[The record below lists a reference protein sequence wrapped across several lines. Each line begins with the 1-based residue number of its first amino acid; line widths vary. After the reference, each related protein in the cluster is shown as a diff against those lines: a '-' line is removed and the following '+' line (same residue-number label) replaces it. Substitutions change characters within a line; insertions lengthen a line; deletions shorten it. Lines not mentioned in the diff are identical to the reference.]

1 MKITD
6 IAGLYVAYNTKEDF
20 RILVVAQ
27 DKEQAMNVAR
37 SYFSDSSMYSMPDG
51 IEINEFNDIETKF
64 DCDYVVT
71 YADGE

>member
-6 IAGLYVAYNTKEDF
+6 LNGLYVAYNTEEDF

-27 DKEQAMNVAR
+27 DEAEAMDVAR
-37 SYFSDSSMYSMPDG
+37 SYFSDSNMYSLPDG
-51 IEINEFNDIETKF
+51 IEISEFDDVETKF

-71 YADGE
+71 FADGE